1 MFIEVEL
8 ESRSGNKRTYAV
20 LNVDEIISIL
30 PLPENENI
38 TVVSSLIGELPVRE
52 KFSELTGRINTIRP
66 VSFKKRC
73 LS

>member
-52 KFSELTGRINTIRP
+52 KFSELTERINTIRP

>member
-52 KFSELTGRINTIRP
+52 KFSELTERINTIRP
-66 VSFKKRC
+66 VFFKKRC